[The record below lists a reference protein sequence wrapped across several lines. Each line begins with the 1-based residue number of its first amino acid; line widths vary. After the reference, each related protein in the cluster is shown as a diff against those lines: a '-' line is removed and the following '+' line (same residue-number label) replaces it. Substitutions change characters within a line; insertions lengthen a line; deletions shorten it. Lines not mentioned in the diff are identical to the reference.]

1 MGSETIAAMG
11 AAEAARAIGDGA
23 ITSEELVRA
32 CLDRIATRDL
42 EIHAF
47 AYLDADYALEQA
59 RRADRWRHEGHAL
72 PSLHG
77 VPVAIKDVIDTADMP
92 TEHGSPLFAGNR
104 PKRDA
109 TIVAALRDVGA
120 IILGKTVTTEFA
132 LFHPGPTQNPRA
144 PGRTPGGS
152 SSGSAAA
159 VADFMT
165 PLALGTQ
172 TAGSVIRPAAYC
184 GVHGFKPTYGLI
196 SRTGVLPQSPE
207 LDTVGMF
214 ARSVEDIALLA
225 DALTAYDPADS
236 AMWPRSRSRLHD
248 VAMQPVPAKPRF
260 AFVRSPAWGEAE
272 DVTRQ
277 AFAELATELGDRCEE
292 IELPPAFDR
301 AIEFQR
307 TIQMAGVAAYLGPYQ
322 GRGEGAVS
330 DVLSQRIE
338 EGGRIPAASYIE
350 ALAAR
355 RILEATL
362 DHIFNDFDAIL
373 TPATPGPAP
382 EGISS
387 TGSPVFCALWTYLL
401 VPAITLP
408 LLEADGLPMG
418 VQLIGRARDD
428 GRLLRTGRW
437 LEDMLANA
445 GETRATL

>member
-1 MGSETIAAMG
+1 MDGSALAALG
-11 AAEAARAIGDGA
+11 AAEAARRIRDGA
-23 ITSEELVRA
+23 ITSEELVGA
-32 CLDRIATRDL
+32 CLAHIAEREPD
-42 EIHAF
+42 IHAF
-47 AYLDADYALEQA
+47 AYLDPDYAQEEA
-59 RRADRWRHEGHAL
+59 RRADRWRQEGHAL

-77 VPVAIKDVIDTADMP
+77 VPVAIKDAIDTADMP
-92 TEHGSPLFAGNR
+92 TEYGSALFAGNR

-109 TIVAALRDVGA
+109 AIVSALRDAGA
-120 IILGKTVTTEFA
+120 IVLGKTVTTEFA

-159 VADFMT
+159 VADFMA

-172 TAGSVIRPAAYC
+172 TAGSVIRPASYC
-184 GVHGFKPTYGLI
+184 GVYGFKPTYGLI

-214 ARSVEDIALLA
+214 ARSVDDIALLA
-225 DALTAYDPADS
+225 DALTAYDPADP
-236 AMWPRSRSRLHD
+236 AMWPRSRPRLHD
-248 VAMQPVPAKPRF
+248 VTMQPVPAKPRF
-260 AFVRSPAWGEAE
+260 AFVRSPAWPEAQ

-277 AFAELATELGDRCEE
+277 AFAELVAELGARCEE
-292 IELPPAFDR
+292 IELPPAFER
-301 AIEFQR
+301 ALNFQR
-307 TIQMAGVAAYLGPYQ
+307 IIQMAGVAAYLGPHQ

-330 DVLSQRIE
+330 DVLSERIE
-338 EGGRIPAASYIE
+338 EGRKIPAASYIE

-355 RILEATL
+355 PRLEALL
-362 DHIFNDFDAIL
+362 DTIFEGFDAIL
-373 TPATPGPAP
+373 TPATLGPAP

-428 GRLLRTGRW
+428 GRLLRTARW
-437 LEDMLANA
+437 LEGALANA
-445 GETRATL
+445 DETRATP